1 MMCLLHIT
9 VVINYCV
16 NNISYYMTTLEPWQ
30 HRHFGQHNYRN
41 FSLFYISYKKTIF
54 PTERNITSIFI
65 CYVLALEYNTLGLQ
79 YYVINNAILYSFP
92 VDDLRRLIEKAG
104 GKFEGHLYS
113 ESVTMVASMESPDEV
128 SLFPFSDF
136 YLIIEIPES

>member
-1 MMCLLHIT
+1 MCILHIT

-16 NNISYYMTTLEPWQ
+16 NNISYYVTTLEPWQ
-30 HRHFGQHNYRN
+30 HRHFGQHT
-41 FSLFYISYKKTIF
+41 YKKFSVLHLIWKNIF
-54 PTERNITSIFI
+54 PTEGNITSIFI
-65 CYVLALEYNTLGLQ
+65 CYVLALNTIDLQ
-79 YYVINNAILYSFP
+79 YYVIINSILYSFP

-128 SLFPFSDF
+128 SLCPFSEF
-136 YLIIEIPES
+136 YLIIEIAES